1 MLTHTPIPQAGIPGF
16 FDPVAGVPKTLR
28 IRYRFRGRAHYAEIP
43 DYMPV
48 VLPLK
53 GTSNAVDRTPRC
65 FRSRFGDVTL
75 ARARAQCGTGP
86 IIIIIIGR

>member
-1 MLTHTPIPQAGIPGF
+1 MLTHARRLVLPQAGIPGF

-53 GTSNAVDRTPRC
+53 GTSNTVK
-65 FRSRFGDVTL
+65 
-75 ARARAQCGTGP
+75 RARPASAAASET
-86 IIIIIIGR
+86 